1 MNVLF
6 FLTPKSKI
14 KCVNETMTIRQV
26 LEIFEHYRYQVLPI
40 ISKDGKYIRSIS
52 EGDLLYYLKNNIN
65 NKIEHFE
72 DFNILEV
79 SNYRSYKS
87 IKIDTDIK
95 TLYELLLAQNFVPV
109 VDDKEIFIGI
119 ITRKAILDY
128 VKKYLK
134 NEYNNLKISLTIK

>member
-40 ISKDGKYIRSIS
+40 ISKDGKYVKSIS

-134 NEYNNLKISLTIK
+134 NKYNNLKK

>member
-14 KCVNETMTIRQV
+14 KCVNEQMTIRQV
-26 LEIFEHYRYQVLPI
+26 LEIFEHYRYQVIPI
-40 ISKDGKYIRSIS
+40 ISKDGKYIKSIS
-52 EGDLLYYLKNNIN
+52 EGDLLYYLKKNIN

-72 DFNILEV
+72 DFNIMEV

-109 VDDKEIFIGI
+109 VDDKDIFIGI

-134 NEYNNLKISLTIK
+134 NEYNNLIK

>member
-40 ISKDGKYIRSIS
+40 ISKDGKYISSIS

-134 NEYNNLKISLTIK
+134 TNIII

>member
-6 FLTPKSKI
+6 FLTPKSQI
-14 KCVNETMTIRQV
+14 KCVNEQMTIRQV
-26 LEIFEHYRYQVLPI
+26 LEIFEHYRYQVIPI
-40 ISKDGKYIRSIS
+40 ISKNGKYIKSIS
-52 EGDLLYYLKNNIN
+52 EGDLLYYLKGNVN

-72 DFNILEV
+72 DFNVLEV
-79 SNYRSYKS
+79 PTYRSYKP

-109 VDDKEIFIGI
+109 IDDKEIFIGI
-119 ITRKAILDY
+119 ITRKSILDY

-134 NEYNNLKISLTIK
+134 EEYNIDKKL

>member
-134 NEYNNLKISLTIK
+134 NEYNNLKK

>member
-40 ISKDGKYIRSIS
+40 ISKDGKYVKSIS

-134 NEYNNLKISLTIK
+134 NEYNNLKK

>member
-87 IKIDTDIK
+87 IKIDTNIK

-134 NEYNNLKISLTIK
+134 NEYNNLKK

>member
-14 KCVNETMTIRQV
+14 KCVNEQMTIRQV
-26 LEIFEHYRYQVLPI
+26 LEIFEHYRYQVIPI
-40 ISKDGKYIRSIS
+40 ISKDGKYIKSIS

-72 DFNILEV
+72 DFNIMEV

-109 VDDKEIFIGI
+109 VDDKDIFIGI

-134 NEYNNLKISLTIK
+134 NEYNNLIK

>member
-40 ISKDGKYIRSIS
+40 ISKDGKYIKSIS

-79 SNYRSYKS
+79 SNYRTYKS

-134 NEYNNLKISLTIK
+134 NEYNNLKK

>member
-40 ISKDGKYIRSIS
+40 ISKDGKYIKSIS

-134 NEYNNLKISLTIK
+134 NEYNNLKK

>member
-14 KCVNETMTIRQV
+14 KCVNENMTIRQV

-40 ISKDGKYIRSIS
+40 ISKSGKYVKSIS

-79 SNYRSYKS
+79 SNYRTYKS

-134 NEYNNLKISLTIK
+134 NEYNNLKK

>member
-1 MNVLF
+1 MNILF

-14 KCVNETMTIRQV
+14 KCVNESMSIRQV
-26 LEIFEHYRYQVLPI
+26 LEIFEHYRYQVIPV
-40 ISKDGKYIRSIS
+40 ISKDGKYLKSIS

-79 SNYRSYKS
+79 SNYRSYEP
-87 IKIDTDIK
+87 IKIDTDIR

-109 VDDKEIFIGI
+109 VDDKDVFIGI
-119 ITRKAILDY
+119 VTRKSILDY
-128 VKKYLK
+128 LKKNFKDKVIK
-134 NEYNNLKISLTIK
+134 N

>member
-79 SNYRSYKS
+79 SNYRTYKS

-134 NEYNNLKISLTIK
+134 NEYNNLKK

>member
-134 NEYNNLKISLTIK
+134 TNIII